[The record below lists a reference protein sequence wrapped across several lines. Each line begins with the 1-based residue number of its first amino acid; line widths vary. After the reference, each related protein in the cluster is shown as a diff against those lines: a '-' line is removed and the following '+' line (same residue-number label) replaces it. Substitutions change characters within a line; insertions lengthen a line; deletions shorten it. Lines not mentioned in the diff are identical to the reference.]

1 MSVLVNLYSKTLTQ
15 LSIDN
20 LRNRD
25 VRMTVTQNHV
35 AGFSKRYLLKWS
47 TV

>member
-35 AGFSKRYLLKWS
+35 IYQ
-47 TV
+47 